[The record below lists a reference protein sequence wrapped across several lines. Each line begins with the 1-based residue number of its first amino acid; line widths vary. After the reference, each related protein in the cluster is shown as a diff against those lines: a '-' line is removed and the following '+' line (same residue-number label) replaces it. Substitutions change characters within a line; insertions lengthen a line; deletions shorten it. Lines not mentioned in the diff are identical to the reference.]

1 MAKFFT
7 IGKIMRIIIFL
18 LGIVFTLTLTQCS
31 SFDLSRRVVQQG
43 NLLPQSKIDRLKI
56 GMSKNDVA
64 ILMGT
69 SLLSPTFYNDRWD
82 YAYTWRRGHGYMTMS
97 TVSLYFRN
105 NTLTHIERSKL
116 KPGVASLNHPNIN
129 QE

>member
-7 IGKIMRIIIFL
+7 IGKKMRIIIFL

-69 SLLSPTFYNDRWD
+69 SLLSPTFNNDRWD

-97 TVSLYFRN
+97 TVSLYFHNDR
-105 NTLTHIERSKL
+105 LTHVERSKL

>member
-7 IGKIMRIIIFL
+7 IGKKMRIIIFL
-18 LGIVFTLTLTQCS
+18 LGIVCTLTLTQCS

-69 SLLSPTFYNDRWD
+69 SLLSPTFNDNRWD
-82 YAYTWRRGHGYMTMS
+82 YAYTWRRGRGYMTMS
-97 TVSLYFRN
+97 TVSLYFQNGALAR
-105 NTLTHIERSKL
+105 IERGKL
-116 KPGVASLNHPNIN
+116 KPGVASMNEPDIN

>member
-1 MAKFFT
+1 
-7 IGKIMRIIIFL
+7 MRIIIFL
-18 LGIVFTLTLTQCS
+18 LAGLFSLTLTQCTA
-31 SFDLSRRVVQQG
+31 FDLSRRVAQQG

-69 SLLSPTFYNDRWD
+69 SLLSPTFNNDRWD
-82 YAYTWRRGHGYMTMS
+82 YAYTWRRGHGKITMK
-97 TVSLYFRN
+97 TVSLYFSN
-105 NTLTHIERSKL
+105 GTLKHIERDKQT
-116 KPGVASLNHPNIN
+116 PGTGMAIHEPDIN